1 MPDDAYLHDV
11 DEEAGYTTLY
21 IRSRQGTVE
30 RVITMRACVVPGTIM
45 PLGWTRAIADAFAQR
60 LEGGSLQV
68 TDETI
73 YYTEDRARADG
84 RSPWHGDPMGRA
96 SRRAGPLGEGPCLA
110 RCQPRARRT

>member
-73 YYTEDRARADG
+73 YYTRIERARTDG
-84 RSPWHGDPMGRA
+84 LPGMEILWEGRA
-96 SRRAGPLGEGPCLA
+96 VVPVPWGRDHA
-110 RCQPRARRT
+110 